1 MQNAVARARSS
12 ITPVL
17 AKAVLT
23 SHFFCKGDKQ
33 KTQGCCRYCWLV
45 LAQNTPWPQQRGC
58 RLFKGSCLAPP
69 GAGAGGRC
77 SRKQLHSWG
86 VWGMEEGVLWQ
97 RKLLK
102 VAVGGAG
109 RGLSTPR
116 GMFALGACMG
126 MGRGKAIHELREAAC
141 SKGLVW
147 LVI

>member
-1 MQNAVARARSS
+1 M
-12 ITPVL
+12 L
-17 AKAVLT
+17 ACPGPK
-23 SHFFCKGDKQ
+23 HP
-33 KTQGCCRYCWLV
+33 
-45 LAQNTPWPQQRGC
+45 LAQQRGC
-58 RLFKGSCLAPP
+58 RLFKGSCLTPP
-69 GAGAGGRC
+69 GAGVGGRC